1 MKQKYEALIA
11 GLWLAKALG
20 ALRLKVHSDSQLIMN
35 QVLSEYTA
43 KDRWIESYLVVVKSL
58 KAQFDECNIK
68 QVPRSSNTQT
78 DALTSLGSTFEP
90 STRRT
95 IPIWYNEKP
104 SIEIESTVDTT
115 VDTDDWRTS
124 FVAYLWDGALSE
136 DKSEARKI
144 KTKAARFSILVSM
157 SSWSP

>member
-11 GLWLAKALG
+11 GLRLAKALG

-43 KDRWIESYLVVVKSL
+43 KDPRMESYLVVVKSL
-58 KAQFDECNIK
+58 KAQFDEYNIE

-95 IPIWYNEKP
+95 IPIGYIEKP
-104 SIEIESTVDTT
+104 SIEIESIVAAT

-124 FVAYLWDGALSE
+124 VVAYL
-136 DKSEARKI
+136 
-144 KTKAARFSILVSM
+144 
-157 SSWSP
+157 